1 MLFFSCLFLPGTLA
15 VWRRPA
21 HCHRTSWRDKLR
33 RGIFLGLKV
42 ALVQPIM
49 LCGLLVQIL
58 IVPWTGLAGYVPFI
72 LVLRWVISDQ
82 QQRCPVCLHSLT
94 APVRIGNPSRT
105 FLDWYGA
112 ESACPHGH
120 GLLHFSENAFSFS
133 RTPQWLCLDDS
144 WSGLFAGGS
153 KRHARTAERL

>member
-1 MLFFSCLFLPGTLA
+1 PLSCLAFLALLAVASIVVMVRLPLQHFTASPPLTVRGWLGACLRMLWFSCLFLPGTLG
-15 VWRRPA
+15 VWRRSSRWPP
-21 HCHRTSWRDKLR
+21 TSLPNRMR
-33 RGIFLGLKV
+33 RGIFLALKV

-49 LCGLLVQIL
+49 LCVLLVEIL

-82 QQRCPVCLHSLT
+82 QQRCPVCLRSLT

-112 ESACPHGH
+112 ES
-120 GLLHFSENAFSFS
+120 
-133 RTPQWLCLDDS
+133 
-144 WSGLFAGGS
+144 
-153 KRHARTAERL
+153 

>member
-15 VWRRPA
+15 VWRRPV

-33 RGIFLGLKV
+33 RGIFLALKV

-120 GLLHFSENAFSFS
+120 GLLHISENAFSYS

-153 KRHARTAERL
+153 KRHA

>member
-1 MLFFSCLFLPGTLA
+1 MRMLWFSCLFLPGTLA
-15 VWRRPA
+15 VWRRPVD
-21 HCHRTSWRDKLR
+21 CHRLSWRRRLR
-33 RGIFLGLKV
+33 RGIFLALKI

-49 LCGLLVQIL
+49 LCVLFVQML
-58 IVPWTGLAGYVPFI
+58 IVPLMAMGYAPFV
-72 LVLRWVISDQ
+72 LVLCWVISDQ
-82 QQRCPVCLHSLT
+82 QQRCPVCLRSLT

-120 GLLHFSENAFSFS
+120 GLLHVSENAFSYS

-144 WSGLFAGGS
+144 WSDLFAGGGKS
-153 KRHARTAERL
+153 HA